1 MKRFYLSFFLAFVLL
16 LTLTVIYGCKGK
28 NGDNGTDGDGAGAG
42 DFATFE
48 TAMADFKETVRFVSV
63 SPDKSM
69 AYDAAKSAEESW
81 GEVKDN
87 FPEDPPKKFRA
98 DTLWPDRVS
107 EMRALMGDIKSAV
120 GKEDFE
126 TAEAKVREAEL
137 SLLELYEANKIAS
150 AGVEAIKILDF
161 ADQLEAAFEEERFN
175 DAKHIF
181 PNMVTAQK
189 NFFTA
194 PIPDN
199 ARDRQDEYNE
209 SKDQVYDQIENFVE
223 AEGPEAR
230 LEEIKKLKTITS
242 EFWVEFG

>member
-1 MKRFYLSFFLAFVLL
+1 
-16 LTLTVIYGCKGK
+16 
-28 NGDNGTDGDGAGAG
+28 
-42 DFATFE
+42 
-48 TAMADFKETVRFVSV
+48 
-63 SPDKSM
+63 
-69 AYDAAKSAEESW
+69 
-81 GEVKDN
+81 
-87 FPEDPPKKFRA
+87 
-98 DTLWPDRVS
+98 
-107 EMRALMGDIKSAV
+107 MRALMGDIKSAV
-120 GKEDFE
+120 GKEDFD

-199 ARDRQDEYNE
+199 ARDRQDEYDE
-209 SKDQVYDQIENFVE
+209 SKDRVYDQIENFVE

-230 LEEIKKLKTITS
+230 LEEIKKLKAITS